1 MKKLL
6 SILLLSMLLV
16 CGCGN
21 NHTLLEENKAESNSQ
36 QNKEK
41 ITVDV
46 FAMDT
51 YMQITAY
58 GKNAEKA
65 VSKAKQRINELDQM
79 LSTGKENS
87 EVSQLNNK
95 KTLKLS
101 SDVGNIMERSL
112 EIYKSTNGVF
122 NPAIYPVMQAWGFDT
137 KKYKIPSKELLEKTL
152 KNINADEIKYDKKS
166 NIAILKNKKMKVD
179 FGGIAKGYTSAS
191 VMEIFK
197 ECGVTSGLVSL
208 GGNVQALGS
217 KIDGS
222 SWKVAVQNPDSEEN
236 YLGVLSIKD
245 KAVITSGGYERYFE
259 KNGKVYH
266 HIIDPSTGYPVN
278 SGLKSVTIVSNDGT
292 LADGLC
298 TSLFIM
304 GLKKATDYWRE
315 NSDKFEAIFLT
326 SDNKQYATEGIY
338 DNYSSDYTVEKIKK

>member
-278 SGLKSVTIVSNDGT
+278 SGLKSVTIVVMME
-292 LADGLC
+292 L
-298 TSLFIM
+298 
-304 GLKKATDYWRE
+304 
-315 NSDKFEAIFLT
+315 
-326 SDNKQYATEGIY
+326 
-338 DNYSSDYTVEKIKK
+338 

>member
-101 SDVGNIMERSL
+101 SDVGNIMVRYL
-112 EIYKSTNGVF
+112 EIY
-122 NPAIYPVMQAWGFDT
+122 
-137 KKYKIPSKELLEKTL
+137 
-152 KNINADEIKYDKKS
+152 
-166 NIAILKNKKMKVD
+166 
-179 FGGIAKGYTSAS
+179 
-191 VMEIFK
+191 
-197 ECGVTSGLVSL
+197 
-208 GGNVQALGS
+208 
-217 KIDGS
+217 
-222 SWKVAVQNPDSEEN
+222 
-236 YLGVLSIKD
+236 
-245 KAVITSGGYERYFE
+245 
-259 KNGKVYH
+259 
-266 HIIDPSTGYPVN
+266 
-278 SGLKSVTIVSNDGT
+278 
-292 LADGLC
+292 
-298 TSLFIM
+298 
-304 GLKKATDYWRE
+304 
-315 NSDKFEAIFLT
+315 
-326 SDNKQYATEGIY
+326 
-338 DNYSSDYTVEKIKK
+338 